1 MARYKKQT
9 CTSRYCYYN
18 LVKLL
23 ELILRYCTSA
33 MVSFTSTLLAVTTVV
48 GALAFPTQ
56 VGPRSENEIEARS
69 TPNQQ
74 GQSGGYFYQFCILHM
89 A

>member
-1 MARYKKQT
+1 
-9 CTSRYCYYN
+9 
-18 LVKLL
+18 
-23 ELILRYCTSA
+23 

-74 GQSGGYFYQFCILHM
+74 GQSGGYFYQFCILWLRVLEVRTLLTYIF
-89 A
+89 